1 MAKSN
6 WRDVPARKKR
16 APGEVEAACRPR
28 EVAGGKDWVLL
39 AWTWVWWL
47 GPPRDRQGVWAGFG
61 WALGK
66 GIGRGFGQGGFGRGF
81 GKGIEQW
88 LWVGSW
94 EEGSEVPLVGW
105 WERDRKWL
113 WVGSWETASEV
124 LWVGV
129 GWLVGTASA
138 LVLGG
143 VTLGMGLMAGRGAV
157 GSEEPVAVAAL
168 PGGAYFGGVG
178 KFGLLRAGGSSAT
191 EACTVHFKDKRVH
204 RTCITVY
211 GVRAQVY
218 IYIYRHMYI
227 ETLRHTYIYIHIH
240 TYIHAY
246 IYLHTCIHTCI
257 DTYIYTNIYTYI
269 HTYIHSYIHTY
280 IHTYIPVYV

>member
-16 APGEVEAACRPR
+16 APGEVEAACRAR
-28 EVAGGKDWVLL
+28 EVAGGKDWVPL

-47 GPPRDRQGVWAGFG
+47 GPPRDRQGVWAALVGRG
-61 WALGK
+61 SAVALG
-66 GIGRGFGQGGFGRGF
+66 GVLGRVALGGVLGRGWDMALGGLLGRGSDVALGRAV
-81 GKGIEQW
+81 GKGSKVA
-88 LWVGSW
+88 LGGLLG
-94 EEGSEVPLVGW
+94 EGSEVPVGGGGGG
-105 WERDRKWL
+105 L
-113 WVGSWETASEV
+113 
-124 LWVGV
+124 L
-129 GWLVGTASA
+129 GTASA
-138 LVLGG
+138 LVLGGAMVLGG

-178 KFGLLRAGGSSAT
+178 NFGLLRPGGSSAT

-218 IYIYRHMYI
+218 IYIYI
-227 ETLRHTYIYIHIH
+227 
-240 TYIHAY
+240 
-246 IYLHTCIHTCI
+246 
-257 DTYIYTNIYTYI
+257 
-269 HTYIHSYIHTY
+269 
-280 IHTYIPVYV
+280 